1 MDGSVAIEGRFA
13 GYFENWGIRLPEGAV
28 QLEEPGVIQQDGW
41 TIRYVFASDAEGSYL
56 EFYATHRMTNDR
68 RVRIYSSGETKD
80 LEALETMY
88 GYDPKIPG
96 DQERA
101 ARENRRRNT
110 RVTKELEAHG
120 LYPEGNI
127 NAYLATHDVP
137 LFKGSSPPSRWKDR
151 LILERKARAAGHSL
165 IAGVD
170 EVGRAAWAGPM
181 VAAAVMLPEDVDPSG
196 LRDSKKKSAKSL
208 LTAYKRIR
216 SKAIAI
222 GVAEV
227 SPHEIDTRG
236 IDACHMQL
244 LRDAVAALATQP
256 DFVLVDFYEI
266 PDLLMPQKAILN
278 GDDLSASIAA
288 ASIIAKVECDRIME
302 AAEVTYPEY
311 GFSQNKGYGG
321 PKGSKHREALE
332 RIGPS
337 EIHRRSVKPV
347 RDWLKRH
354 REPF

>member
-1 MDGSVAIEGRFA
+1 MSPESSNRRVGRS
-13 GYFENWGIRLPEGAV
+13 GI
-28 QLEEPGVIQQDGW
+28 
-41 TIRYVFASDAEGSYL
+41 VFGNDAEGPYL

-68 RVRIYSSGETKD
+68 RVRIHSSGEAKD
-80 LEALETMY
+80 LEPLVTMY
-88 GYDPKIPG
+88 AYDPKIPG
-96 DQERA
+96 DRERA

-110 RVTKELEAHG
+110 RITKELEAHG

-137 LFKGSSPPSRWKDR
+137 LPEGSTPPGGRKDR
-151 LILERKARAAGHSL
+151 LVFEREARAVGHSL

-181 VAAAVMLPEDVDPSG
+181 VAAAVILPEDIDPSG
-196 LRDSKKKSAKSL
+196 LRDSKKMSVKSL

-216 SKAIAI
+216 TEAIAI

-227 SPHEIDTRG
+227 PPREIDSRG
-236 IDACHMQL
+236 IDACHLQL
-244 LRDAVAALATQP
+244 LRDAVAALETQP
-256 DFVLVDFYEI
+256 DFVLVDRYRI
-266 PDLLMPQKAILN
+266 PDLPMQQESIPK

-288 ASIIAKVECDRIME
+288 ASIIAKVEYDRIME
-302 AAEVTYPEY
+302 AADANYPEY

-321 PKGSKHREALE
+321 PEGSKHREALE

-347 RDWLKRH
+347 RDWLRRH
-354 REPF
+354 DQPS